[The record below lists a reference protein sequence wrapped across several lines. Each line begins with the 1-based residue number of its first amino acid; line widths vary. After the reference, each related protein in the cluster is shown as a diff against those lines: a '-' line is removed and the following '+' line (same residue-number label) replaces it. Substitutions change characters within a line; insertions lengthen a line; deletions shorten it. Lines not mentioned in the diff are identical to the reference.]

1 MSQVKVKSSQIFFM
15 GIMAI
20 FAQVLKISA
29 DSGSL
34 AVFANSAESQIS
46 AAFDHR
52 SGPVVGASVSSNGE
66 LDLTALMQLRDR

>member
-34 AVFANSAESQIS
+34 AVFANSADS
-46 AAFDHR
+46 
-52 SGPVVGASVSSNGE
+52 
-66 LDLTALMQLRDR
+66 